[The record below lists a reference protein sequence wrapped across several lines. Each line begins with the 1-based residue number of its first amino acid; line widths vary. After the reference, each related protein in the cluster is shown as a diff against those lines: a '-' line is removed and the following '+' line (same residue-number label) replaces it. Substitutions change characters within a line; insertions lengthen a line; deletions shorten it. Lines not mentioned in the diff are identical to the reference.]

1 MRNLVAILSL
11 GLLLPATALAECSR
25 AAVEDILWQNGY
37 TYEYT
42 GEVHD
47 GKANAFTI
55 IKDGSKRRLFAELD
69 GDLSFRAYYYNHR
82 GTTNDDA
89 ASVMQTLKYLQVYL
103 DTDGDI
109 VLSYDVGM
117 FGGPRCNPDLNDQVR
132 FFFGLVDAAEVKL
145 ME

>member
-11 GLLLPATALAECSR
+11 GLLLPATALAECSS
-25 AAVEDILWQNGY
+25 ATVEDVLWQNGY

-55 IKDGSKRRLFAELD
+55 IKDGGKRRLFADLD
-69 GDLSFRAYYYNHR
+69 GDLSFRTYYYNHR
-82 GTTNDDA
+82 GITNDDA
-89 ASVMQTLKYLQVYL
+89 ASVMQALKYLQVYL

-109 VLSYDVGM
+109 VLAYDVGM
-117 FGGPRCNPDLNDQVR
+117 FGGSGCNPYLNDQVR
-132 FFFGLVDAAEVKL
+132 FFLGLVDAAEVRL
-145 ME
+145 WE